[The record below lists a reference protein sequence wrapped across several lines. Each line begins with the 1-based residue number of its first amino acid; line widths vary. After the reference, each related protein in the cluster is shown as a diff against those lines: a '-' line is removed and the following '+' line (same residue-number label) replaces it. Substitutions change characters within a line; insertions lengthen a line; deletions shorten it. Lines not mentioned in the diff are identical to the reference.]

1 MPDNTFFDASRREF
15 LRDFSLAA
23 SLASIASIA
32 PWSKAIASEDFSEIA
47 RNGKARLGIIGV
59 GSRGR
64 ALLLHLQQVEHATI
78 VAVCDDYPPH
88 YEQAIELTR
97 GTATAFTDYR
107 KMLEMQDLDA
117 VVIATPLD
125 QHAHIAIDAMESGLD
140 VFCEKSM
147 ARTLADCRRMVET
160 RQSTGKILQ
169 IGHQRLFNPIYLNA
183 IERVRRGEIGKVTQ
197 IRAYWHR
204 NNDWRRAVPRDNPEL
219 ERKINW
225 RMYRESSAGLMTELA
240 SHQIQ
245 VANWFFDGIP
255 ERVMGSGS
263 ICFWRDG
270 REVYDQVALIYDYSD
285 GRKLVYD
292 SMINNMHYGLE
303 EQILGH
309 LGTLEMETN
318 RAYWEN
324 PAPAPGMKQ
333 LVEDIDKGEV
343 RDIPIG
349 GASWIPETAAQQNG
363 TVILEGEYSDTSLQ
377 MEAFAAAVL
386 NGSAYP
392 GMLREA
398 YHATV
403 AALLGEQAMD
413 SGQAV
418 AWPRDYIMPNKSE
431 SPKI

>member
-225 RMYRESSAGLMTELA
+225 RMYRESSAGLMTELS
-240 SHQIQ
+240 SHEIQ
-245 VANWFFDGIP
+245 VA
-255 ERVMGSGS
+255 
-263 ICFWRDG
+263 
-270 REVYDQVALIYDYSD
+270 Y
-285 GRKLVYD
+285 
-292 SMINNMHYGLE
+292 
-303 EQILGH
+303 
-309 LGTLEMETN
+309 
-318 RAYWEN
+318 
-324 PAPAPGMKQ
+324 
-333 LVEDIDKGEV
+333 
-343 RDIPIG
+343 
-349 GASWIPETAAQQNG
+349 
-363 TVILEGEYSDTSLQ
+363 
-377 MEAFAAAVL
+377 
-386 NGSAYP
+386 
-392 GMLREA
+392 
-398 YHATV
+398 
-403 AALLGEQAMD
+403 
-413 SGQAV
+413 
-418 AWPRDYIMPNKSE
+418 
-431 SPKI
+431 